1 MQLPA
6 NKSYGQAS
14 ILCSPTLAYSRVLS
28 VKALSAIIWSSTVN
42 GIVLQ
47 HDVSARRLRRSGFEE
62 IFTIKKNSI
71 TTKQDCE
78 FGRRSQAQQSYCR
91 AHYHRK
97 LRRSVDPMLHVLLV
111 EQLTASTRRTFR
123 IAHRVQRGLGRVFCY
138 LSQKDVYDPTS
149 NRLAPS

>member
-14 ILCSPTLAYSRVLS
+14 ILCSPTLAYSKVLS

-47 HDVSARRLRRSGFEE
+47 HDGRLRRSGFEE
-62 IFTIKKNSI
+62 IFTIKKNST

-78 FGRRSQAQQSYCR
+78 LGRRSQAQQSYCR
-91 AHYHRK
+91 AQYHK
-97 LRRSVDPMLHVLLV
+97 TLRRSVDPMLHVVLV
-111 EQLTASTRRTFR
+111 EQLAASTRRTFR

-138 LSQKDVYDPTS
+138 LLLS
-149 NRLAPS
+149 